1 MPTDKPADNAD
12 EIPPR
17 RAFLMIAMSDRSGVD
32 EEVTRGTSGGA
43 FEEAP
48 QHNALAFRLRFIGA
62 RTAEGISNEAPAAAA
77 GGPLLIVAAL
87 LSLRA
92 RRSSR
97 DSPQPERTE
106 RFFDREHF
114 GAIAI
119 KDSSDSASLNL
130 ARCPCVW
137 CECGA

>member
-1 MPTDKPADNAD
+1 
-12 EIPPR
+12 
-17 RAFLMIAMSDRSGVD
+17 MIAMSERSGVD
-32 EEVTRGTSGGA
+32 EEVIRGTSGGA

-77 GGPLLIVAAL
+77 GGPLLIVAAP

-106 RFFDREHF
+106 RFFDREYF

-130 ARCPCVW
+130 ARVPGVW